1 LITFFHL
8 KILDLMNLCL
18 QILSNS
24 VLMENELSSRQ
35 NFHLIFFEKFKSRIH
50 QSFFLGLAHLYNS
63 EYFDKEERSAQAFK
77 CWLRSLG

>member
-1 LITFFHL
+1 
-8 KILDLMNLCL
+8 MNLCL
-18 QILSNS
+18 QIPLNF

-50 QSFFLGLAHLYNS
+50 QSFFLDLAHLYNS